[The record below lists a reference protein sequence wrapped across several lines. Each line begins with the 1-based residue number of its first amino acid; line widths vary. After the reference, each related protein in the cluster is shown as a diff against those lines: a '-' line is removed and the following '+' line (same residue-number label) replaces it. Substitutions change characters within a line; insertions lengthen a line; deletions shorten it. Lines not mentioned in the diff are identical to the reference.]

1 MSNQNNY
8 SNGPVRNMS
17 VYVHV
22 QYMQMRYKNEFGIFQ
37 VLQKSSEI
45 YLKVYFQDTPRID
58 IGSQIEKWKCN
69 TSLTLSL
76 SPTIRNEFSLSQYL
90 PIAGR

>member
-8 SNGPVRNMS
+8 SNGRVRNMS

-22 QYMQMRYKNEFGIFQ
+22 QYMQMRYYKNEFGIFQ

-45 YLKVYFQDTPRID
+45 YLKVYFQDTPTID
-58 IGSQIEKWKCN
+58 IWVVRLKSESV
-69 TSLTLSL
+69 TPL
-76 SPTIRNEFSLSQYL
+76 
-90 PIAGR
+90 

>member
-1 MSNQNNY
+1 
-8 SNGPVRNMS
+8 MS

-58 IGSQIEKWKCN
+58 IYVVRLKSESV
-69 TSLTLSL
+69 TPL
-76 SPTIRNEFSLSQYL
+76 
-90 PIAGR
+90 